1 MCALS
6 AMHKSQ
12 MFFLSAGPR
21 AVNMLEHGDENQ
33 TTTNKCFLLPTAAIL
48 EQKTKG
54 LFRTLDSGRPK
65 SCVFP
70 EKECQCFSYT
80 WRVFFFFFS
89 LCLSVVLSVSGLMRE
104 FLFCCIACVVSRS
117 LLECSFGRV
126 TESSLRAKQTAV
138 AYG

>member
-12 MFFLSAGPR
+12 MFFLSVGPR
-21 AVNMLEHGDENQ
+21 AINMLEHGDENH

-48 EQKTKG
+48 EQITKR
-54 LFRTLDSGRPK
+54 LFRTFDSGRLE
-65 SCVFP
+65 SCVFFQR
-70 EKECQCFSYT
+70 ERECQCFSYT
-80 WRVFFFFFS
+80 YSFFI
-89 LCLSVVLSVSGLMRE
+89 VSIRLAFHISLMRE
-104 FLFCCIACVVSRS
+104 GFSCCCCIACVVSRS

>member
-12 MFFLSAGPR
+12 MFLLSAGPC

-48 EQKTKG
+48 EQITKRTFFG
-54 LFRTLDSGRPK
+54 TLDSGRPK
-65 SCVFP
+65 TCALVFRTFFYSF
-70 EKECQCFSYT
+70 FST
-80 WRVFFFFFS
+80 VSVFFAPYQVDEGGFFLFFF
-89 LCLSVVLSVSGLMRE
+89 CC
-104 FLFCCIACVVSRS
+104 CCIACVVSRS
-117 LLECSFGRV
+117 LSECSFGRV